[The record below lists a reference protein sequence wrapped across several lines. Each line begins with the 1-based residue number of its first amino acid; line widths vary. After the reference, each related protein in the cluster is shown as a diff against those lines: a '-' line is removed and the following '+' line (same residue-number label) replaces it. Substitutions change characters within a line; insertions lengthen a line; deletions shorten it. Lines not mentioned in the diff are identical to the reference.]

1 MIKIVPVSV
10 SQPGVKGGGN
20 YNYCGRIS
28 GRDQIDFDRIADTL
42 NRRTTLSRV
51 DVAAAIEGF
60 REIIVE
66 ELMAGNNVKLDRL
79 GIFSLTVSTEVVD
92 DPSKLNEK
100 HIRDVKIRF
109 RPDPELKR
117 MLKTADFQVVAR

>member
-1 MIKIVPVSV
+1 
-10 SQPGVKGGGN
+10 VKGGGN